1 VVGFVTMLAA
11 LATLGAACGSDS
23 SGGRPAVG
31 APASS
36 AQPPAAAP
44 SAGADPAAQAA
55 AAIAKFGDE
64 DLVGQVLMPY
74 AYGSDATDVPDAAKG
89 ENRAYA
95 GVATPAE
102 MVKKYRLGG
111 LILMGWTVNDP
122 TSSTNKSSNV
132 DSPEQI
138 FTLTKGLNE
147 AAGGALPLLIG
158 TDQEYGVV
166 TRIKGGVV
174 QLPSA
179 MTFGAARRP
188 ELTEAA
194 WKAAGGNLAAL
205 GINVDFAPDAD
216 VLGARSAVIGSRSYG
231 NDPTVVAEQVVASTK
246 GLQGAGVA
254 ASLKHFPGH
263 GNTSGDSHEML
274 PAVTQDLTAL
284 QNVDLKP
291 FDAGIKAG
299 VAMVMTGHLDV
310 KAIDPGVAATFSSK
324 VLVDL
329 LRTKLGFTGVAVTD
343 AMNMEP
349 AKKYPPGEAAVKALL
364 AGNDLLLMPPN
375 LAQAQKGLLDA
386 LRSGVLPRER
396 LKEAATRVLTL
407 RYQLAAHTRPAMS
420 TLDSAADRA
429 AAQAVAAAGITVF
442 KGSCTIAASAGVTIT
457 GDAKWNQQRV
467 WLTEA
472 LGAQGIAVKQSGG
485 KTVRLIGYGE
495 GSSAVGPAD
504 VTVAMDTPF
513 VLSGAQGTLIATY
526 SASQAS
532 MQGLAAV
539 LAGKQKPT
547 GRPPVTVNGLSPKD
561 NC

>member
-1 VVGFVTMLAA
+1 MLAA
-11 LATLGAACGSDS
+11 VATLGAACGSDG
-23 SGGRPAVG
+23 SGGRPAAG
-31 APASS
+31 ASAPSS
-36 AQPPAAAP
+36 QAPAAAP
-44 SAGADPAAQAA
+44 TAGADPAAQAA

-74 AYGSDATDVPDAAKG
+74 AYGSDANTVPDAAKA

-132 DSPEQI
+132 DSPQQI

-166 TRIKGGVV
+166 TRIRSGVV

-179 MTFGAARRP
+179 MAFGAARKP

-231 NDPTVVAEQVVASTK
+231 NNPDVVAEQVVASTK

-263 GNTSGDSHEML
+263 GNTSGDSHEVL
-274 PAVTQDLTAL
+274 PALTQDMAAL

-310 KAIDPGVAATFSSK
+310 KAVDPGVAATFSSK

-329 LRTKLGFTGVAVTD
+329 LRTRMGFTGVAVTD

-349 AKKYPPGEAAVKALL
+349 AKKYSPGEAAVKALL

-375 LAQAQKGLLDA
+375 LQQAHKGLLDA
-386 LRSGVLPRER
+386 LKSGALPRER

-407 RYQLAAHTRPAMS
+407 RYKLAAHSRPDMS

-429 AAQAVAAAGITVF
+429 AAQAVAAAGITVY
-442 KGSCTIAASAGVTIT
+442 KGQCTVSASTGVTIVA
-457 GDAKWNQQRV
+457 DAKWAQSRQ

-472 LGAQGIAVKQSGG
+472 LAAQGIPVKESGG
-485 KTVRLIGYGE
+485 KRVRLIGYGE

-504 VTVAMDTPF
+504 ITVAMDTPF
-513 VLSGAQGTLIATY
+513 VLQNAQGALVATF
-526 SASQAS
+526 SGGQAS
-532 MQGLAAV
+532 MIGLAAV

-547 GRPPVTVNGLSPKD
+547 GQAPVPVTGLSAKTS
-561 NC
+561 C